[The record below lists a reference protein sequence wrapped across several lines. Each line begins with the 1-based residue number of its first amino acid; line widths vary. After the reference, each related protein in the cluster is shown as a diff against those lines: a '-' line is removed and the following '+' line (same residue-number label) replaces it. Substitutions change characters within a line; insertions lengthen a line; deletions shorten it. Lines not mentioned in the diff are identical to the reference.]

1 MIGSQPDLLRRL
13 MSISKTRLWNKLT
26 DKEKNVIESDVLSG
40 KDFGDLKKNT
50 RIIFKKAEMQI
61 EKDKAKHAFG

>member
-1 MIGSQPDLLRRL
+1 VARMIGSQPDLLRRL

-40 KDFGDLKKNT
+40 KDFGD
-50 RIIFKKAEMQI
+50 
-61 EKDKAKHAFG
+61 